1 MNYHAWRATDSTP
14 TTDRPGRSTRRTP
27 WPPLQG
33 CPQQDQGP
41 DLDQEVDL
49 YLGLRTVTASRH
61 TLDTPRAME
70 AVWVVVVVW
79 VVEEVRRLMIRR
91 LTVGGAKGLLPLP
104 SICRRA
110 ATAITWARGDTRPS
124 I

>member
-33 CPQQDQGP
+33 CPQRDQGP
-41 DLDQEVDL
+41 DLDLEVDL
-49 YLGLRTVTASRH
+49 YLDLRTVTASRH